1 MINPGRIVGVLF
13 LAAFVCYGIGSA
25 LVDRPIG
32 VGLMLLNSVVVA
44 AIGAL
49 VFGVLRPR
57 HGRTAAIYLLVR
69 TLEAALL
76 AAGVLLVVLMAWPQ
90 GNDIGYQLAMII
102 LGIGSVPFCW
112 VVLRERFLP
121 GWLAVCGIVGYVL
134 LAVGALLELGG
145 VAVGL
150 VFAIPGGL
158 FEIALGLVL
167 IARGFRAPVATLLPS
182 QVHPSNDRLAQVHP
196 SNDRLEVGA

>member
-1 MINPGRIVGVLF
+1 MTNPSRIVGVSF
-13 LAAFVCYGIGSA
+13 LAAFVCYGVGSA

-32 VGLMLLNSVVVA
+32 VALMLFNSLVVA

-57 HGRTAAIYLLVR
+57 HGRTAALYLLVR

-76 AAGVLLVVLMAWPQ
+76 AAGVLLLVLLPWPQ
-90 GNDIGYQLAMII
+90 GNDIAYQLAMII

-112 VVLRERFLP
+112 VLLRDRFLP
-121 GWLAVCGIVGYVL
+121 GWLAVCGIGGYVL

-145 VAVGL
+145 LAVGL

-158 FEIALGLVL
+158 FEIALALIL
-167 IARGFRAPVATLLPS
+167 IARGFKARVAIPRPTPVHT
-182 QVHPSNDRLAQVHP
+182 SNDRLGVIA
-196 SNDRLEVGA
+196 